1 MASYIIRR
9 LLLMIPTLLGILM
22 INFLVI
28 QAAPGGPVERTLAQ
42 LQGHGGS
49 TMLAGTG
56 GDMAVSTAATSGPGY
71 RGSQGLPPE
80 LIAEIE
86 KQYGFDQPAST
97 RFWMMLKNFARFDL
111 GNSFYRDISVIDL
124 IIEKMP
130 VSLSL
135 GLWST
140 LLIYLIAVPLG
151 IRKALHPGSRFDTW
165 SSGVIVV
172 AYAIPGFLFAILLII
187 LFAGGSYWQWFPM
200 QGLSSEGAE
209 ALRFWPRFLDYAH
222 HLVLPTICLT
232 LGGLATLTLF
242 TRNSF
247 LEEMQKQYVM
257 TARAKGADN
266 RRILLGHVFRNAML
280 ILIAGLPATLFGILF
295 TGAFLIEI
303 IFNLDGLGLL
313 GYESVI
319 NRDYP
324 VIFGSLF
331 LFTLMGMI
339 LRLLGDLCY
348 RLVDPRID
356 FARASS

>member
-1 MASYIIRR
+1 MAAYVLRR
-9 LLLMIPTLLGILM
+9 LLLMVPTLFGILL

-42 LQGHGGS
+42 LQGLGGAA
-49 TMLAGTG
+49 MAAG
-56 GDMAVSTAATSGPGY
+56 GDMTAHGGAGPGGGY
-71 RGSQGLPPE
+71 RGSQGLDAE
-80 LIAEIE
+80 LVAEIRT
-86 KQYGFDQPAST
+86 QYGFDQPPAT
-97 RFWMMLKNFARFDL
+97 RFWKMLRDYAHGNL
-111 GNSFYRDISVIDL
+111 GNSFYRDIPVLDL
-124 IIEKMP
+124 VREKMP

-140 LLIYLIAVPLG
+140 LLIYLIAIPLG
-151 IRKALHPGSRFDTW
+151 IRKALHPGSRFDVW

-172 AYAIPGFLFAILLII
+172 AYAIPAFLFAILLIV

-200 QGLSSEGAE
+200 QGLVSENFAELGRGAQI
-209 ALRFWPRFLDYAH
+209 LDYAKH
-222 HLVLPTICLT
+222 MVLPTLCLT

-247 LEEMQKQYVM
+247 LDELQKQYVL
-257 TARAKGADN
+257 TARAKGASE
-266 RRILLGHVFRNAML
+266 RRVLLCHVFRNAML

-295 TGAFLIEI
+295 SGAFLIEI

-313 GYESVI
+313 SYESVI

-324 VIFGSLF
+324 VIFGTLF
-331 LFTLMGMI
+331 LFTLIGML
-339 LRLLGDLCY
+339 LRLAGDLCY

-356 FARASS
+356 FSRAAS

>member
-1 MASYIIRR
+1 MAAYIFRR
-9 LLLMIPTLLGILM
+9 LALMVPTLFGILL

-42 LQGHGGS
+42 LQGIGGS
-49 TMLAGTG
+49 VMAGAGDITLKTTG
-56 GDMAVSTAATSGPGY
+56 GSGNGY
-71 RGSQGLPPE
+71 RGSQGLDPQLVE
-80 LIAEIE
+80 EIR
-86 KQYGFDQPAST
+86 KQYGFDQPPAT
-97 RFWMMLKNFARFDL
+97 RFWHMVKQFTHFDL
-111 GNSFYRDISVIDL
+111 GNSFYRDIPVLDL
-124 IIEKMP
+124 IREKMP

-140 LLIYLIAVPLG
+140 LLIYLIAIPLG
-151 IRKALHPGSRFDTW
+151 IRKAMHPGSRFDAW
-165 SSGVIVV
+165 SSTIIVV
-172 AYAIPGFLFAILLII
+172 AYAIPGFLLAILLIV

-200 QGLSSEGAE
+200 QGLVSEQFASLSFFGK
-209 ALRFWPRFLDYAH
+209 FKDYAA
-222 HLVLPTICLT
+222 HLVLPIFCLT

-247 LEEMQKQYVM
+247 LEELQKQYVL
-257 TARAKGADN
+257 TARAKGASE
-266 RRILLGHVFRNAML
+266 RRVLLGHVFRNAML

-313 GYESVI
+313 SYESVI

-324 VIFGSLF
+324 VIFGTLF

-348 RLVDPRID
+348 RWVDPRID
-356 FARASS
+356 FERSAS